1 MDLLFIMLVVGSYK
15 TMEKEK
21 DVLYLEYLEKLDK
34 VVSLRQSG
42 FIDEDEYWIEK
53 NILDEEYVALM
64 SKEGTLVN

>member
-1 MDLLFIMLVVGSYK
+1 
-15 TMEKEK
+15 MEKEK